1 MTKEEKRARHK
12 TKKDMK
18 NLVHKGRLYV
28 ASIALAL
35 LGLVGTSYTSLAQ
48 KLIVLGK
55 SIENPMNQDASESRS
70 GHDLD
75 NEKNWNGS
83 WSWNHATQTLRL
95 TNLKSNIEEGA
106 IYVENIFNLTIE
118 VVGECHFLSSK
129 KNTSVI
135 RGDES
140 NMTIRG
146 IGQGAELIIRTDKVA
161 SLGILIDK
169 NRDLYIDNCLVD
181 VKSGASYGVA
191 GNYDDNNTGII
202 ISNGGALEAW
212 GKSGS
217 IADIGQ
223 YFCVEEGADHREVN
237 VNESTTHALTAI
249 APDRDV
255 KYENG
260 DIVYAS
266 GADAGTLVKEHW
278 VVITPYYPIMVGGER
293 LRRYKSI
300 LKSED
305 YSIIESGEVEYNA
318 KEHTLTLK
326 DATIASEG
334 GNVGI
339 LSNHPSSYLRV
350 VCIGA
355 NKITTKAEDCI
366 KTMDSESPVIEGQG
380 DNPSLALYPATGQDY
395 SGIWDRS
402 PKTDDQ
408 LVIRDIDLKIQ
419 SDGPCIFTSVEDKE
433 ISLDFLN
440 ATLTN
445 IQSGYLLIEGFETI
459 GLENA
464 YIASPLGAVVEG
476 GTIKLNGKPLAD
488 ATCEIKKGDA
498 PSYQITID
506 PNMKNGKITLSHNG
520 SVAYGTTVT
529 VTVKPD
535 GGYKLAKLTANG
547 VDITATKTFIVQAA
561 TMVSATFTRDTA
573 IEEVATTE
581 AILYPN
587 PAEDAATLSGVEPG
601 AMVQVFSLDGVEVLR
616 TVANEAGVARLDL
629 AGVAAGKYLVKSGET
644 TVVLLV
650 TK

>member
-1 MTKEEKRARHK
+1 MKK
-12 TKKDMK
+12 T
-18 NLVHKGRLYV
+18 VHKGGLYI

-48 KLIVLGK
+48 KLTVLGK
-55 SIENPMNQDASESRS
+55 SIPVDEDASGNQS

-83 WSWNHATQTLRL
+83 WSWNHTTKTLRL
-95 TNLKSNIEEGA
+95 TKLKSNMDVRG

-118 VVGECHFLSSK
+118 VAGECFLLSSEEDK
-129 KNTSVI
+129 PVI
-135 RGDES
+135 EGLES
-140 NMTIRG
+140 NMTITG
-146 IGQGAELIIRTDKVA
+146 VGQGAELIVRTSKDGSV
-161 SLGILIDK
+161 GILIDK
-169 NRDLYIDNCLVD
+169 NRDLYINNCLVD
-181 VKSGASYGVA
+181 VRSDEYYGVA
-191 GNYDDNNTGII
+191 GNYDENNTGII

-223 YFCVEEGADHREVN
+223 YFSVEEGADHKEIDVN
-237 VNESTTHALTAI
+237 KTTTHALTA
-249 APDRDV
+249 AFPDRDV

-278 VVITPYYPIMVGGER
+278 VLVTPYYPITVGGNR
-293 LRRYKSI
+293 LRKYKNV
-300 LKSED
+300 LKSEN
-305 YSIIESGEVEYNA
+305 SSFVSSGEVEYNA
-318 KEHTLTLK
+318 KLHTLTLK
-326 DATIASEG
+326 DATIAFAGE
-334 GNVGI
+334 NIGI
-339 LSNHPSSYLRV
+339 LSNHPSTYLRV

-355 NKITTKAEDCI
+355 NKITTEAADCFL
-366 KTMDSESPVIEGQG
+366 TRDAESPVFVGER
-380 DNPSLALYPATGQDY
+380 DNPSLALYPGTGAEY
-395 SGIWDRS
+395 SGIWDQS
-402 PKTDDQ
+402 EKEDDQ
-408 LVIRDIDLKIQ
+408 LIISDINLKIQ
-419 SDGPCIFTSVEDKE
+419 SDGPCIYTGMQNKE

-445 IQSGYLLIEGFETI
+445 IKPGYLLIQGFETL

-464 YIASPLGAVVEG
+464 YIYSPLGAVVDG
-476 GTIKLNGKPLAD
+476 GTISLDGKSLAD
-488 ATCEIKKGDA
+488 TTCEIKKGAA
-498 PSYQITID
+498 PAYQITID
-506 PNMKNGKITLSHNG
+506 PNMKNGKVTLSQNG

-547 VDITATKTFIVQAA
+547 VDITATKKFIVQAA
-561 TMVSATFTRDTA
+561 TTVAATFTRDNA
-573 IEEVATTE
+573 IEEVATTDV
-581 AILYPN
+581 LLFPN
-587 PAEDAATLSGVEPG
+587 PAAEATTLSGVEPG
-601 AMVQVFSLDGVEVLR
+601 AMVQVLSLDGVEVLR